1 MALTNTQVKKWADA
15 LWDGLYHN
23 ESDSVYTLSDG
34 RKIKL
39 EIVPDDDNDTFHGD
53 EFFGQVAPSK
63 ADPYTGYSKRPDGFN
78 GAARKF
84 DTRDGRYWWQPPD
97 GVNDPH
103 SIEQCF
109 DMVRGYYN
117 GDWWYVGVVVSIIH
131 GADCIYCQ
139 HGAKVQSASVWG
151 VESNHEGYLKE
162 TIGEL
167 IREAYSA

>member
-39 EIVPDDDNDTFHGD
+39 EIIPDDSNWDRFHED

-97 GVNDPH
+97 GVNDPD
-103 SIEQCF
+103 SIAQCF

-117 GDWWYVGVVVSIIH
+117 GDWWYVGVIVTLYMGPNAEYVFGS
-131 GADCIYCQ
+131 
-139 HGAKVQSASVWG
+139 SSVWG
-151 VESNHEGYLKE
+151 VESNHEDYLKE